1 MSATMVKICGITDAA
16 SALAAAEAGADM
28 IGFHFCPSKRRITPE
43 AARRILSEL
52 PRRPTVVGVFI
63 DPSER
68 EVEEVCAQVGLDRV
82 QLHGAEAPGF
92 RAPVDV
98 IKVLKVRDGVLPDA
112 SAWPDPVLLDSW
124 SADGR
129 GGTGRTWDWDL
140 AAGFTARR
148 RVIVAGGLD
157 PDNVAEVVRRLRPF
171 GVDVSSGV
179 ESAPG
184 TKDPTRVRA
193 FVQAVNQVV
202 RS

>member
-1 MSATMVKICGITDAA
+1 MSATLVKVCGVTDGA
-16 SALAAAEAGADM
+16 SARAAAEAGADL
-28 IGFHFCPSKRRITPE
+28 IGFHFCPSKRRIAPE
-43 AARRILSEL
+43 AARRILDQL

-63 DPSER
+63 DPTER
-68 EVEEVCAQVGLDRV
+68 EVAEVCAQVGLDRV

-92 RAPVDV
+92 SAPVDV

-112 SAWPDPVLLDSW
+112 SGWPDPVLLDSW

-140 AAGFTARR
+140 AAELVARR
-148 RVIVAGGLD
+148 RVIVAGGLE
-157 PDNVAEVVRRLRPF
+157 PENVSEVVRRLHPY

-184 TKDPTRVRA
+184 IKDPTRVRA
-193 FVQAVNQVV
+193 FVQAVK

>member
-1 MSATMVKICGITDAA
+1 MSATLVKICGLTDVA
-16 SALAAAEAGADM
+16 SARAAAGAGADL

-43 AARRILSEL
+43 AARRILDEL
-52 PRRPTVVGVFI
+52 PRRPAVVGVFI
-63 DPSER
+63 DPTER
-68 EVEEVCAQVGLDRV
+68 EVEEVYARVGLDRV
-82 QLHGAEAPGF
+82 QLHGAEPPGF
-92 RAPVDV
+92 SAPVDV

-112 SAWPDPVLLDSW
+112 SGWPDPVLLDSW

-140 AAGFTARR
+140 AAELVARR

-157 PDNVAEVVRRLRPF
+157 PDNVGEVVRRLHPF

-184 TKDPTRVRA
+184 VKDPKRVRA
-193 FVQAVNQVV
+193 FVQAVK

>member
-1 MSATMVKICGITDAA
+1 MVKICGITDAA